1 MIVFYSIFFTVARVP
16 LIRQSKAGYKHMV
29 NQISL
34 PLFVVAFNLNQ
45 IILKELVNN
54 VLIILLS
61 YLIAVSFILPV
72 CLTRKKMFKYRYLI
86 MGTTKRFWLYAIY
99 LTVFLVNA
107 VIMIVNNLPSK
118 IDRKSVV

>member
-118 IDRKSVV
+118 IH